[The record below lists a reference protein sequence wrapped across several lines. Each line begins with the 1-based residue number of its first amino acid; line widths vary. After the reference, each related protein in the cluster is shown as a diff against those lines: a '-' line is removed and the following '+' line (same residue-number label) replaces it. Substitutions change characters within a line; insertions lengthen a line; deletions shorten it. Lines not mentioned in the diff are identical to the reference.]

1 MDTIAEINIKPE
13 GQNRDKFSIEVKKL
27 TFDSTKEIPLKELTE
42 SQEVETFN
50 DISTEQKSDNHG
62 GFEILTSGLS
72 SSSSNEESYPTS
84 LNQTTIISRLPNL
97 LTNSKS
103 SISTISE
110 RLDLFDQSV
119 NSKTKESEFHP
130 NQIELQVLEPEWLK
144 EILGK
149 KAASKGSVQAPM
161 PSKVVEVR
169 CKVGDEVKEGD
180 VLVVLEAMKVSSQ
193 R

>member
-27 TFDSTKEIPLKELTE
+27 TFDSTKEIPLQELTE
-42 SQEVETFN
+42 SQEVETFHG
-50 DISTEQKSDNHG
+50 ISTELKSDNHG
-62 GFEILTSGLS
+62 GVEILTSGL
-72 SSSSNEESYPTS
+72 SSNEESYPTS
-84 LNQTTIISRLPNL
+84 LNQTTLISRLPNL

-193 R
+193 C